1 MKGMKWSITI
11 RGGFENGAHPGDAL
25 EDLADALLDCVTVR
39 SHEDDLGMEPFYD
52 RVQEDNRYQAMIQV
66 SKQPPTGDLLIYL
79 AGPISTDP
87 TDETK
92 YATKAQERANIRRAI
107 DVADAFAMRG
117 HSVFVPHLNRF
128 WHIRHP
134 RGFEFW
140 MRQDENILRRCDL
153 MVRMPGASRGA
164 DREQRY
170 AEQNGVQVVV
180 LKESALPLRDDMI
193 AFITDAV
200 MLNQFGQARDA
211 GGDDGDC

>member
-1 MKGMKWSITI
+1 MKGMKWSITV
-11 RGGFENGAHPGDAL
+11 RGGFEEGVYPGDAL
-25 EDLADALLDCVTVR
+25 EDLAGTLLDCAIER
-39 SHEDDLGMEPFYD
+39 REDAQAEDLEPFCD
-52 RVQEDNRYQAMIQV
+52 RVQERTYQAMIQV

-153 MVRMPGASRGA
+153 MVRLPGASRGA

-200 MLNQFGQARDA
+200 MLNQFGQTHDT